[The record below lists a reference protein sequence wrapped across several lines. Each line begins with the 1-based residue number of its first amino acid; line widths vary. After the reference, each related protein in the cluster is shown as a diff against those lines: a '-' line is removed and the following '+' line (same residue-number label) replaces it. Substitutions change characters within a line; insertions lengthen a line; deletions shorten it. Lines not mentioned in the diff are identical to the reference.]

1 MKNILIAM
9 TGLSPQVVTEALYAL
24 HQEGREVH
32 EINLIT
38 TRTGKDRINS
48 LLLASGDGAYYQYLN
63 EYNINADKI
72 YFHSDSIHVLKD
84 NIGNDLDD
92 IAGTEENEILFKTTF
107 EIVRKLTSDPDNAV
121 FFLIAGGRKT
131 MSACLALSA
140 QFFGRPQ
147 DRIYHVLVSP
157 EFENVRDFFYPP
169 KESKLIK
176 LIDQKGEEYF
186 KDTKYARIEL
196 VSIPLISIRNKLAEK
211 TLTNSIDPAE
221 LLMSAYRD
229 EKPKLV
235 VDFRESKI
243 IFRGKELDITPSFL
257 AIYGF
262 FVLIKTNCD
271 KQDIS
276 CLNCNEC
283 FIEVSDILK
292 RNGEIASLY
301 EKIIRNKPIS
311 VYQQNQAA
319 GVTNLD
325 SDNFSS
331 YRSKI
336 NSFLQKNYGHS
347 IINDIEIASVGTRPN
362 TKYGIKIERSLID
375 IRN

>member
-63 EYNINADKI
+63 EYNINSDKI

-107 EIVRKLTSDPDNAV
+107 EIVRNLTSDPDNAV

-157 EFENVRDFFYPP
+157 EFENARNFFYPP

-176 LIDQKGEEYF
+176 LIDQKGEEYL

-196 VSIPLISIRNKLAEK
+196 VSIPLISIRNKLSEE

-301 EKIIRNKPIS
+301 EKIIKNKPIS
-311 VYQQNQAA
+311 FYQQNQAA

>member
-24 HQEGREVH
+24 NQEGRDVH

-48 LLLASGDGAYYQYLN
+48 LLIASGDGAFYQYLDD
-63 EYNINADKI
+63 YGIDRTKI
-72 YFHSDSIHVLKD
+72 SFDTKNIHVLKD
-84 NIGNDLDD
+84 NNGNDLDD
-92 IAGTEENEILFKTTF
+92 IAGSEENGILFKTTF

-157 EFENVRDFFYPP
+157 EFENARNFFYPP

-176 LIDQKGEEYF
+176 LTDSKGEEYF

-196 VSIPLISIRNKLAEK
+196 ISMPLISIRSKLSEE
-211 TLTNSIDPAE
+211 TLNQTIDPAE

-229 EKPKLV
+229 EKPKLII
-235 VDFRESKI
+235 DLRESKI
-243 IFRGKELDITPSFL
+243 ILMGRELDISPSNL
-257 AIYGF
+257 AVYSF
-262 FVLIKTNCD
+262 FALIKTNCD
-271 KQDIS
+271 RQDIS

-283 FIEVSDILK
+283 FIEVTDILK
-292 RNGEIASLY
+292 RNSEIAALY
-301 EKIIRNKPIS
+301 EKIIKNKS
-311 VYQQNQAA
+311 LSAYQQNQSS

-325 SDNFSS
+325 MDNFNS

-336 NSFLQKNYGHS
+336 NSLLQKNYGQS
-347 IINDIEIASVGTRPN
+347 MINDIEIVSIGTRPN
-362 TKYGIKIERSLID
+362 TRYGIRIERSLID